1 MSKRKNKK
9 RFNTKRFFKLFVVY
23 FLVFLAS
30 LSLIDYYAYMTY
42 SPKIIVSFSIVVGL
56 ISAYIHIKKGK
67 RDHVDEIAD
76 ELL

>member
-30 LSLIDYYAYMTY
+30 LSLIDYYAYMAY
-42 SPKIIVSFSIVVGL
+42 SPKIIVSFSIVAGL